1 MSIETQNQ
9 VQLGTALQVF
19 RSLGQLQSK
28 VDAIIDSN
36 TQAVLKA
43 IAGVLNDAAFKDGDH
58 SASLAARRATLWT
71 KMEKVMDALF
81 NITVQ
86 VRHLE
91 RVLSKKRDHNTQSS
105 YLEELRNGEDFARVE
120 RFWSD
125 VMAQLGAEFGKLSA
139 KSPFIE

>member
-1 MSIETQNQ
+1 MKSDVVTNM
-9 VQLGTALQVF
+9 G
-19 RSLGQLQSK
+19 
-28 VDAIIDSN
+28 
-36 TQAVLKA
+36 LKA

-71 KMEKVMDALF
+71 KMEKVMDTLF

-125 VMAQLGAEFGKLSA
+125 VMAQLGAEFGKLSV